1 MTKNKCSCQWWNES
15 QPTVNY
21 KTGIGFSMWT
31 ACFSIW
37 SGWTFSSFVHQSDDV
52 FLSQVNFSFWS
63 VGRGRGGWELRGYAQ
78 GHLLWGAVLT
88 GVVTTVGI
96 GTAGGRKARPVL
108 LATQPGAPVSQAS
121 QAPSFL
127 VRHEGGEFRGVP
139 GLAYGGGMPG
149 HPAGVWVAQFAALGC
164 TVSGHCHIREG
175 ADICGQERASW
186 W

>member
-1 MTKNKCSCQWWNES
+1 MSHSLLLTTKRALALACGQPVFPSEVGVPFLHLCTNQMT
-15 QPTVNY
+15 
-21 KTGIGFSMWT
+21 
-31 ACFSIW
+31 
-37 SGWTFSSFVHQSDDV
+37 V

-63 VGRGRGGWELRGYAQ
+63 VGRGRSGWELRGYAQ

-139 GLAYGGGMPG
+139 GLADGGGMPG

-175 ADICGQERASW
+175 ADICGRERASW